1 MLDVTWYAHL
11 HTLLYNVA
19 SFGSCCE
26 KFETVQS
33 FEPTFLLFRDRRS
46 VALQCWIR
54 LHSSSNIFGAAHAHY
69 TWFTNSNGLYPSH
82 DALQIPTLLGVIATV
97 CTPLPTQTKN
107 VGSCCVCLR
116 VALLQILKLFFLWPD
131 WRNKE
136 SLALESEIQ
145 LKESGI
151 QLKIRVRNPSSTDE
165 ESAIK
170 NPKRGICRIQDC
182 LGLPFFVRRGELLSG
197 CSLTVMPT
205 KQNKGNAIHSD
216 LIGVN
221 HVIL

>member
-1 MLDVTWYAHL
+1 M

-33 FEPTFLLFRDRRS
+33 FEPTFLLFRDRQS
-46 VALQCWIR
+46 VTLQCWIR
-54 LHSSSNIFGAAHAHY
+54 LHSSSKIDWTTHAHC
-69 TWFTNSNGLYPSH
+69 TWFTKSNGLYPSH

-107 VGSCCVCLR
+107 VGSCCVCLC

-131 WRNKE
+131 WWNKE

-145 LKESGI
+145 VPLT
-151 QLKIRVRNPSSTDE
+151 RNPQS
-165 ESAIK
+165 
-170 NPKRGICRIQDC
+170 RIQSVESVESKTVLDY
-182 LGLPFFVRRGELLSG
+182 LFLLEG
-197 CSLTVMPT
+197 A
-205 KQNKGNAIHSD
+205 NYWAI
-216 LIGVN
+216 
-221 HVIL
+221 IL